1 MFGLKTGGT
10 LLLLFLSLIAYSS
23 YVSAH
28 NRNGTSAICENYNP
42 RLDRCGA
49 ETLITSHNTPP
60 KLKPKK
66 IYEKASVY
74 EGLNENKNRKSLRK
88 LVGVDPVEVPWCA
101 AFMNAILER
110 EGFEGT
116 NDNRARSFANYG
128 EKVISPEVG
137 DIVVLRSHV
146 GIFVEYK
153 QINDTLYVGVLGG
166 NQSNSVKVSY
176 FPVKKI
182 IAIRRPIA

>member
-10 LLLLFLSLIAYSS
+10 CLLLFLTLLAYSS

-49 ETLITSHNTPP
+49 QTLITSHHTPP
-60 KLKPKK
+60 KKKPIQ
-66 IYEKASVY
+66 IYEKASSY
-74 EGLNENKNRKSLRK
+74 AGLNENKNRKTIRN
-88 LVGVDPVEVPWCA
+88 LVGIDPVVVPWCA
-101 AFMNAILER
+101 AFINAILER
-110 EGFEGT
+110 EGFIGT
-116 NDNRARSFANYG
+116 NDNRARSFKDYG
-128 EKVISPEVG
+128 VKVVNPEVG
-137 DIVVLRSHV
+137 DIVVFKSHV
-146 GIFVEYK
+146 GIFIQYK
-153 QINDTLYVGVLGG
+153 QMGGTLYVGVLGG